1 MRICIFGAASSDIHP
16 AFIRSAEAIS
26 RALAREGHSL
36 VFGGGCNGLMGA
48 AARGFAAENAEII
61 GVIPHFLEDEGIE
74 PVFSEK
80 SRLIYTETMHERKAK
95 MEELADAFL
104 ILPGGTGTLEE
115 FFEVLTLKKLGRHE
129 KPILVFSQNG
139 YYDPIRG
146 MLERVVE
153 EKFSDSGLLD
163 CCRFCSSE
171 EEILSEFKK
180 EK

>member
-1 MRICIFGAASSDIHP
+1 
-16 AFIRSAEAIS
+16 
-26 RALAREGHSL
+26 
-36 VFGGGCNGLMGA
+36 MGA

-129 KPILVFSQNG
+129 KRILVFSQNG

-153 EKFSDSGLLD
+153 EKFSDPGLLD